1 MNGVGPWWF
10 PAALRLAITRLS
22 LVFFLTASWDRHDE
36 GYGRGF
42 PARAECDRKFLADA
56 PRIDDFLSG
65 EAQDFFAAVTSG
77 LDAAGVAWTRNPAL
91 VRGLDYYRHA
101 AFEFGYF

>member
-42 PARAECDRKFLADA
+42 PARAECDRKFLAA
-56 PRIDDFLSG
+56 ML
-65 EAQDFFAAVTSG
+65 A
-77 LDAAGVAWTRNPAL
+77 DAAQAGPAWRMAGGTAL
-91 VRGLDYYRHA
+91 AWAFWLAVRVGGWASYRR
-101 AFEFGYF
+101 G